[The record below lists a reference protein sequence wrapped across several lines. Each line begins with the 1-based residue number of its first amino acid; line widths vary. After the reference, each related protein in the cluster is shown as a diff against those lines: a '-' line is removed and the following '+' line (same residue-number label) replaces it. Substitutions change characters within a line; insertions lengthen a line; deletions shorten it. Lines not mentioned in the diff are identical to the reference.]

1 MLCPLCGHDNMD
13 GEDLCT
19 QCGSDLMDQDIP
31 LPRDEISALVLQG
44 RVSQIATPAPIA
56 VAPDDSVNLAIQRMQ
71 VENIR
76 SLVVVENDL
85 LVGILTERDLI
96 VKLDPG
102 VPTPDRQVREFMT
115 PRPIVVNPDDSIAT
129 VLQRM
134 VIDHVRHLPV
144 VENGRAVG
152 IISMRDVLHR
162 LIPAL
167 LP

>member
-1 MLCPLCGHDNMD
+1 
-13 GEDLCT
+13 
-19 QCGSDLMDQDIP
+19 
-31 LPRDEISALVLQG
+31 
-44 RVSQIATPAPIA
+44 
-56 VAPDDSVNLAIQRMQ
+56 
-71 VENIR
+71 
-76 SLVVVENDL
+76 
-85 LVGILTERDLI
+85 
-96 VKLDPG
+96 
-102 VPTPDRQVREFMT
+102 MT

>member
-1 MLCPLCGHDNMD
+1 MLCPLCGHDNME

-31 LPRDEISALVLQG
+31 IPRDEISALVLQG

-56 VAPDDSVNLAIQRMQ
+56 VAPDDPIHLAIQRMQ
-71 VENIR
+71 VENVR
-76 SLVVVENDL
+76 SLVVVENDR
-85 LVGILTERDLI
+85 LVGILTERDII

-102 VPTPDRQVREFMT
+102 VPAPDRRVREFMT
-115 PRPIVVNPDDSIAT
+115 ARPIVVNPDDSIAT

>member
-102 VPTPDRQVREFMT
+102 VPTPTARCA
-115 PRPIVVNPDDSIAT
+115 S
-129 VLQRM
+129 
-134 VIDHVRHLPV
+134 
-144 VENGRAVG
+144 
-152 IISMRDVLHR
+152 S
-162 LIPAL
+162 
-167 LP
+167 